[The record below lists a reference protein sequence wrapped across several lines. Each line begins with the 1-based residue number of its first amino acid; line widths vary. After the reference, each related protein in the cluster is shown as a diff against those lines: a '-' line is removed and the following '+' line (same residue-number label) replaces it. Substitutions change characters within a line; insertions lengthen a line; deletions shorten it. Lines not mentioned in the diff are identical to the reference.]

1 MPSERPHP
9 GVKQRIEH
17 ELGEYAA
24 VSAYLAVFL
33 VALMTY
39 RKLVL
44 AEYDIGYS
52 GYGWAVI
59 QALVLGKVILI
70 GEAMHVGRRAG
81 KRSVL
86 VAALWMTVAF
96 GLLEVGFSLL
106 EHGVQALIHHRTL
119 REQFL
124 HDGATWLE
132 ILARAVLLVVGLFP
146 LFLFWELDRVLGE
159 NRLRRLLFRVPEAP
173 TTTGKGT

>member
-1 MPSERPHP
+1 MPTVKPHA
-9 GVKQRIEH
+9 GVKQRVEH
-17 ELGEYAA
+17 ELVEYAA
-24 VSAYLAVFL
+24 VSGYLAVFL
-33 VALMTY
+33 VALVTY

-70 GEAMHVGRRAG
+70 GEAMHVGRRAAKG
-81 KRSVL
+81 PIL

-96 GLLEVGFSLL
+96 GFLEVGFSLL
-106 EHGVQALIHHRTL
+106 EHGVQALLHHRTL

-146 LFLFWELDRVLGE
+146 LFLYRQLDRVLGE

-173 TTTGKGT
+173 TTTGKGS